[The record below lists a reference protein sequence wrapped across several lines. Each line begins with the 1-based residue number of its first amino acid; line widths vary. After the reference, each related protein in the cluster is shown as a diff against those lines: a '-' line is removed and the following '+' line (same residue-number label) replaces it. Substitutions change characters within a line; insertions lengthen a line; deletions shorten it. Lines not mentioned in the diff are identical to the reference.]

1 MKGRK
6 IRAFSCDWGPRV
18 KCDSHRGGGCHTI
31 STKGVTTPY
40 FRISLILLWLSLVTR
55 PPLRRRS
62 RIGEDDSDPPENR
75 GVMWPR

>member
-1 MKGRK
+1 MKERKNPRLFRVTGGR
-6 IRAFSCDWGPRV
+6 V
-18 KCDSHRGGGCHTI
+18 LNVTVTGGGCHTI

-75 GVMWPR
+75 GVM